1 MAISKSDFDLSIYV
15 SAEKFP
21 SCSKMLPCSVPRRPI
36 SVNNFDE
43 LNCKYSDDLVK
54 MRKLF
59 FRARAGRVDPN
70 TLGDFESYMRS
81 LLIADE
87 KGGLK
92 IYFEAFYNSTYVD
105 SLTGDTTKQNK
116 MLQFHSVLETL
127 LGTARKSGAELRQ
140 SYYSEKVVYEK
151 KADMYIQQLAM
162 LFEQSGMKKV
172 QSGLIN
178 GGKLEKDKQEPAAKV
193 IETEINILCEKHGI
207 HLRCHE

>member
-1 MAISKSDFDLSIYV
+1 
-15 SAEKFP
+15 
-21 SCSKMLPCSVPRRPI
+21 MLPCSVPRRPI
-36 SVNNFDE
+36 SVTNFDQ
-43 LNCKYSDDLVK
+43 LNCKYSDDLAK

-59 FRARAGRVDPN
+59 YRARAGGVDLN
-70 TLGDFESYMRS
+70 TLKDFESCIRS
-81 LLIADE
+81 PLIADVT
-87 KGGLK
+87 GGLK

-140 SYYSEKVVYEK
+140 SYFPEKIEYEP
-151 KADMYIQQLAM
+151 KAEMYIQQLAM

-193 IETEINILCEKHGI
+193 TETEINILCEKHGI